1 MHDTLPRGTACH
13 TRARASP
20 TDGHV
25 NLTPSPAPAET
36 GSGAYP
42 APRLLSEYVP
52 GPCTQGSVRASSGSA
67 SVYYMGHHHS
77 GAHHGRRR
85 DARVDSEAL
94 WDWNLESGRIHFSPS
109 WIALLGCEDHEISGT
124 PEDWFH
130 RVHPE
135 DSAQLVRA
143 IEAVRTSDAPDFA
156 FRHRLRHKNG
166 TYRWMSC
173 RGAVVRDTA
182 GQAIRLTGSHSDV
195 TVEMVTDRITGLP
208 NRLLLVE
215 RITHSIE
222 RSRRYEGFHFA
233 VLVIDVGRPARPRRQ
248 AGQAAGDPL
257 LTAVA
262 RRLETSLRVPET
274 MLSMRHN
281 DFVARMDGDHFAI
294 LLDGLKGIG
303 HAKIVA
309 DRMLGEIL
317 KPFALGARQVRLSA
331 SIGVAVSATGYTKAD
346 DVLHDAETA
355 LHRAQVLG
363 GSHCEVFDTGI
374 LKSEQAELHLEDDF
388 DAALQR
394 REFELYYQPIVS
406 LETNEVLGFEAL
418 VRWRHPVLGI
428 IAPVDF
434 LPIAE
439 RTGFIVPLGNWIL
452 HEACLRLRTWQ
463 SELPLA
469 KDLSVSVNLSS
480 VQLDNAALVEEVADA
495 LRASGLDASRLV
507 LELTEGIA
515 IANPAAVTTLLMRL
529 RAMGVR
535 ISIDDFGTGYS
546 SLAYLQQFPIDVLK
560 LDRSFVR
567 GMIANKDCA
576 AIVASVI
583 GMSQQLG
590 LRVVAEGIEHDDQL
604 ARLRA
609 LKCEAG
615 QGDLFARPLN
625 LEQAADLLKTGLALQ
640 PQRRG
645 NANASVRG
653 NGRIPQLWTRGRLFM
668 ARRRAAVAAVVAL
681 LSSGALLAALIG
693 AGPALGSSRVSIVDV
708 EPQLTGKASTS
719 SQASVLTP
727 EPMAERVRSSVSPV
741 SLETMAPPALTATTS
756 LDVVHLHRIGSC
768 HGRLEVSR
776 NGVAFVSKE
785 DDGLRL
791 KYTEFLHALADDTL
805 ILKSANKTY
814 RFKAAA
820 SGREGGNQLRGLADR
835 IARSRQ

>member
-1 MHDTLPRGTACH
+1 M
-13 TRARASP
+13 
-20 TDGHV
+20 
-25 NLTPSPAPAET
+25 
-36 GSGAYP
+36 
-42 APRLLSEYVP
+42 
-52 GPCTQGSVRASSGSA
+52 
-67 SVYYMGHHHS
+67 HHHRS
-77 GAHHGRRR
+77 GAHHGGRR

-109 WIALLGCEDHEISGT
+109 WIALLGCEDHDISGT
-124 PEDWFH
+124 PEDWLQ

-135 DSAQLVRA
+135 DSAQLVRE
-143 IEAVRTSDAPDFA
+143 IEAVRTGDAPDFA
-156 FRHRLRHKNG
+156 LRHRLRHKNG

-173 RGAVVRDTA
+173 RGTVVRDTA
-182 GQAIRLTGSHSDV
+182 GQAIRLSGSHSDV

-208 NRLLLVE
+208 NRLLLVD

-233 VLVIDVGRPARPRRQ
+233 VLVIDVGRPASRRRQ

-294 LLDGLKGIG
+294 LLDGLKEIG

-317 KPFALGARQVRLSA
+317 KPVALGAREVRLSA

-374 LKSEQAELHLEDDF
+374 LKSEQAELRLEGDF
-388 DAALQR
+388 DAALQS

-406 LETNEVLGFEAL
+406 LESNEVLGFEAL
-418 VRWRHPVLGI
+418 VRWRHPVLGM
-428 IAPVDF
+428 IAPIDF

-439 RTGFIVPLGNWIL
+439 QTGFIVPLGNWIL
-452 HEACLRLRTWQ
+452 REACLRLRTWQ
-463 SELPLA
+463 SELPMA

-480 VQLDNAALVEEVADA
+480 VQLDNEALVEEVADA
-495 LRASGLDASRLV
+495 LRASGLDASCLV

-567 GMIANKDCA
+567 GMVANRDSA
-576 AIVASVI
+576 AIVASLI

-604 ARLRA
+604 AQLRA

-615 QGDLFARPLN
+615 QGDLFARPLDV
-625 LEQAADLLKTGLALQ
+625 EQAVDLLKTGLALQ

-653 NGRIPQLWTRGRLFM
+653 LEGVPLWMRGRLFL
-668 ARRRAAVAAVVAL
+668 ARRRVAVAAAAVAL

-693 AGPALGSSRVSIVDV
+693 ARPALGSSRLSVVDV
-708 EPQLTGKASTS
+708 KPELTAKAST
-719 SQASVLTP
+719 
-727 EPMAERVRSSVSPV
+727 SPV
-741 SLETMAPPALTATTS
+741 SLETTAPKGHWSAVPSPPPAIPLPITSGPAPVPSAPPALTATTS
-756 LDVVHLHRIGSC
+756 LDVVHLHRLGSC

-776 NGVAFVSKE
+776 NGVAFVSLE
-785 DDGLRL
+785 DDGLTL

-820 SGREGGNQLRGLADR
+820 SGRESGNELRDLADR

>member
-1 MHDTLPRGTACH
+1 
-13 TRARASP
+13 
-20 TDGHV
+20 
-25 NLTPSPAPAET
+25 
-36 GSGAYP
+36 
-42 APRLLSEYVP
+42 
-52 GPCTQGSVRASSGSA
+52 
-67 SVYYMGHHHS
+67 
-77 GAHHGRRR
+77 
-85 DARVDSEAL
+85 
-94 WDWNLESGRIHFSPS
+94 
-109 WIALLGCEDHEISGT
+109 
-124 PEDWFH
+124 
-130 RVHPE
+130 
-135 DSAQLVRA
+135 
-143 IEAVRTSDAPDFA
+143 
-156 FRHRLRHKNG
+156 
-166 TYRWMSC
+166 
-173 RGAVVRDTA
+173 
-182 GQAIRLTGSHSDV
+182 
-195 TVEMVTDRITGLP
+195 
-208 NRLLLVE
+208 
-215 RITHSIE
+215 
-222 RSRRYEGFHFA
+222 
-233 VLVIDVGRPARPRRQ
+233 
-248 AGQAAGDPL
+248 
-257 LTAVA
+257 
-262 RRLETSLRVPET
+262 
-274 MLSMRHN
+274 ML
-281 DFVARMDGDHFAI
+281 D
-294 LLDGLKGIG
+294 
-303 HAKIVA
+303 
-309 DRMLGEIL
+309 EIL

-406 LETNEVLGFEAL
+406 LESNEVLGFEAL
-418 VRWRHPVLGI
+418 VRWRHPVLGM

-546 SLAYLQQFPIDVLK
+546 SLAYLQRFPIDVLK

-567 GMIANKDCA
+567 GMIANKDSA

-583 GMSQQLG
+583 GMAQQLG

-604 ARLRA
+604 AQLRA

-615 QGDLFARPLN
+615 QGDLFARPLDV
-625 LEQAADLLKTGLALQ
+625 EQAAELLKTGLALQ

-653 NGRIPQLWTRGRLFM
+653 NEGVPQLWTRGRLFM

-681 LSSGALLAALIG
+681 LSSGALLAALFG
-693 AGPALGSSRVSIVDV
+693 AGPALGLSRVSIVDV

-719 SQASVLTP
+719 SPASVLTA
-727 EPMAERVRSSVSPV
+727 ELMAERPVRPSVSPV
-741 SLETMAPPALTATTS
+741 SLETTAPPALTATTS

-785 DDGLRL
+785 DDGLTL

-805 ILKSANKTY
+805 ILKSVNKTY

-820 SGREGGNQLRGLADR
+820 SGREGGNKLRGLADR

>member
-1 MHDTLPRGTACH
+1 
-13 TRARASP
+13 
-20 TDGHV
+20 
-25 NLTPSPAPAET
+25 
-36 GSGAYP
+36 
-42 APRLLSEYVP
+42 
-52 GPCTQGSVRASSGSA
+52 
-67 SVYYMGHHHS
+67 
-77 GAHHGRRR
+77 
-85 DARVDSEAL
+85 
-94 WDWNLESGRIHFSPS
+94 
-109 WIALLGCEDHEISGT
+109 
-124 PEDWFH
+124 
-130 RVHPE
+130 
-135 DSAQLVRA
+135 
-143 IEAVRTSDAPDFA
+143 
-156 FRHRLRHKNG
+156 
-166 TYRWMSC
+166 
-173 RGAVVRDTA
+173 
-182 GQAIRLTGSHSDV
+182 
-195 TVEMVTDRITGLP
+195 
-208 NRLLLVE
+208 
-215 RITHSIE
+215 
-222 RSRRYEGFHFA
+222 
-233 VLVIDVGRPARPRRQ
+233 
-248 AGQAAGDPL
+248 
-257 LTAVA
+257 
-262 RRLETSLRVPET
+262 
-274 MLSMRHN
+274 MRHN
-281 DFVARMDGDHFAI
+281 DFVARIDGDHFAI
-294 LLDGLKGIG
+294 LLDGLKEIS

-309 DRMLGEIL
+309 DRMLSEIL
-317 KPFALGARQVRLSA
+317 KPFTLGARQVRLSA
-331 SIGVAVSATGYTKAD
+331 SIGVAVSATGYTQAD

-406 LETNEVLGFEAL
+406 LESNEVLGFEAL
-418 VRWRHPVLGI
+418 VRWRHPVLGM

-439 RTGFIVPLGNWIL
+439 RTGFIVPLGNWVL
-452 HEACLRLRTWQ
+452 REACLRLRTWQ

-535 ISIDDFGTGYS
+535 ISVDDFGTGYS

-567 GMIANKDCA
+567 GMVANKDSA
-576 AIVASVI
+576 AIVASLI

-604 ARLRA
+604 EQLRA

-615 QGDLFARPLN
+615 QGDLFAKPLDV
-625 LEQAADLLKTGLALQ
+625 EQAAVLLKTGLALQ

-645 NANASVRG
+645 SANASVRG
-653 NGRIPQLWTRGRLFM
+653 NEGVLQLWTRGRLFM
-668 ARRRAAVAAVVAL
+668 ARRGVAVAAMVVAL
-681 LSSGALLAALIG
+681 LSSGALLAALNS
-693 AGPALGSSRVSIVDV
+693 ARPARGSSHVSIVDA

-719 SQASVLTP
+719 PPAPVLT
-727 EPMAERVRSSVSPV
+727 EPIAERVRPSVSPV
-741 SLETMAPPALTATTS
+741 SLETTAPSALTATTS

-776 NGVAFVSKE
+776 NGVEFVSKE

-814 RFKAAA
+814 RFKVAA
-820 SGREGGNQLRGLADR
+820 SGTESENQLRDLASR